1 MRMKGVKFFSVVMV
15 MLVMGLVGC
24 AKSQDAREGFVLE
37 VKGGSILVAQNI
49 TMERYNELKDV
60 SSEALIDQG
69 GLDLIWLTY
78 EKAAD
83 FKKGDQVEFWLDGGI
98 RESYPAQGD
107 AKKVEL
113 K

>member
-1 MRMKGVKFFSVVMV
+1 MKAIKLFFAVMM
-15 MLVMGLVGC
+15 MLAIYLAGC
-24 AKSQDAREGFVLE
+24 AKAEEPREGFVLE
-37 VKGGSILVAQNI
+37 VKDESILVAQNI

-83 FKKGDQVEFWLDGGI
+83 FKKGDQVQFWLDGDV
-98 RESYPAQGD
+98 RESYPAQAD
-107 AKKVEL
+107 ARKIEHK
-113 K
+113 

>member
-1 MRMKGVKFFSVVMV
+1 MKNFKVFFAVMMV
-15 MLVMGLVGC
+15 LAICLAGC
-24 AKSQDAREGFVLE
+24 AKAEETREGFVLE
-37 VKGGSILVAQNI
+37 VKEGTVLVAQNV

-83 FKKGDQVEFWLDGGI
+83 FKKGDQVEFWLDGGV
-98 RESYPAQGD
+98 RESYPAQAD
-107 AKKVEL
+107 AKKIEH